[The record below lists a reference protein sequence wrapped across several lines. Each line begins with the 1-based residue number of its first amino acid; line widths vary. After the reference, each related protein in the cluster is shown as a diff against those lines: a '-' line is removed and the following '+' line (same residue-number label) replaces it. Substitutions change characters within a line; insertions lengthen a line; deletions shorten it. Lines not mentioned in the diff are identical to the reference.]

1 MDRGF
6 YTLYP
11 NLYTCLVSPSGVGMK
26 STARDIGIDI
36 MEKACPDVTVMRGK
50 LTIPYLVD
58 WMQTA
63 IAKNPEGNSE
73 VTIYAREFKVFTKG
87 IVSDSSLI
95 EDLTDLYDCNPK
107 WDYRTKTQGIYQLK
121 RPCINIQACST
132 PEWLTTG
139 SAADVIGGGFSSRLL
154 PITITRDKKLISWP
168 EKTVVELA
176 LEGVLIEDLQSISK
190 LNGVF
195 FVTDS
200 AKKYFDQWYQVKE
213 KYKKDDERLKGYYS
227 KKHDMVLKLAMILSV
242 SIDDNMTV
250 DVNHIEAALAM
261 LGQIETNMSFA
272 YTGVAWGETAK
283 YNDKVLQKIK
293 DAGEEGI
300 MHSELMRAFH
310 FCMDGES
317 LRKVIGTLRVERR
330 IEWVEV
336 ATKTKK
342 KVVYKYVEEGKEE

>member
-11 NLYTCLVSPSGVGMK
+11 NLYNCFVSSSGVGMK
-26 STARDIGIDI
+26 STARDIGIEI
-36 MEKACPDVTVMRGK
+36 MEKACPEVTVMRGK
-50 LTIPYLVD
+50 LTIPYLVV

-63 IAKNPEGNSE
+63 LTKNPEGNAE
-73 VTIYAREFKVFTKG
+73 VTIYSREFKVFTKG

-95 EDLTDLYDCNPK
+95 EDLTDLYDCPPE
-107 WDYRTKTQGIYQLK
+107 WDYRTKTQGIFNIK

-154 PITITRDKKLISWP
+154 PIAITKDEKSISWP
-168 EKTVVELA
+168 KKTELEKD
-176 LEGVLIEDLQSISK
+176 LEGLLIEDLQAISK
-190 LNGVF
+190 LNGSF

-200 AKKYFDQWYQVKE
+200 AKEYFDQWYQVRD

-242 SIDDNMTV
+242 SLDDNMSV

-261 LGQIETNMSFA
+261 LGQIEVSMSFA
-272 YTGVAWGETAK
+272 YTGVAWGEAAK
-283 YNDKVLQKIK
+283 YNDRVLQKIK
-293 DAGEEGI
+293 DAGEGGI
-300 MHSELMRAFH
+300 AHSELMRAFH
-310 FCMDGES
+310 FCMDSEA
-317 LRKVIGTLRVERR
+317 LKKVIGTLR
-330 IEWVEV
+330 IEGTVTWETVQ
-336 ATKTKK
+336 TKTKQ
-342 KVVYKYVEEGKEE
+342 KVVYKYVGDRKED